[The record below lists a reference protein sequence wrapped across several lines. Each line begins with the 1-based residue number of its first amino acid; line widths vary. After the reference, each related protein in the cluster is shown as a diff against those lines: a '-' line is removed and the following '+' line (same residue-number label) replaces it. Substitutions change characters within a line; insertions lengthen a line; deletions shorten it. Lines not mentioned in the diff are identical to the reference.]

1 MELNPLLATTTI
13 VDRTGR
19 RIGTYLVDRSKDS
32 LNRENREKQEKR
44 QERDEEAVVMHHCTD
59 VSAKTAQID
68 VEADPLTG
76 VAVLDVKA

>member
-1 MELNPLLATTTI
+1 MALNPLLATTTI

-32 LNRENREKQEKR
+32 LDREKREQRDPK
-44 QERDEEAVVMHHCTD
+44 RDEEAVVMHHSGDFGTE
-59 VSAKTAQID
+59 TAQID

>member
-1 MELNPLLATTTI
+1 MELNPLLTITTI

-32 LNRENREKQEKR
+32 LDREKRERRDPK
-44 QERDEEAVVMHHCTD
+44 RDEEAVVMHHSGDFGTE
-59 VSAKTAQID
+59 KAQID

-76 VAVLDVKA
+76 ETVLDVKA

>member
-32 LNRENREKQEKR
+32 LDREKRDQRDTK
-44 QERDEEAVVMHHCTD
+44 RDEEAVVMRSSGD
-59 VSAKTAQID
+59 IGNEKPQID

>member
-32 LNRENREKQEKR
+32 LDREKREQRDTK
-44 QERDEEAVVMHHCTD
+44 RDEEAVVMHSSGDIGTG
-59 VSAKTAQID
+59 KAQID

>member
-32 LNRENREKQEKR
+32 LDREKREQRDTK
-44 QERDEEAVVMHHCTD
+44 RDEEAVVMHSSGDIGTD
-59 VSAKTAQID
+59 KAQID

>member
-32 LNRENREKQEKR
+32 LDQENREQRDTK
-44 QERDEEAVVMHHCTD
+44 RDEEAVVMHSSGDIGTD
-59 VSAKTAQID
+59 KAQID

>member
-32 LNRENREKQEKR
+32 LDREKRGQRDTKG
-44 QERDEEAVVMHHCTD
+44 DEEAVVMHSSGDIGTE
-59 VSAKTAQID
+59 KAQID

-76 VAVLDVKA
+76 VAVLAVKA

>member
-32 LNRENREKQEKR
+32 LDREKREQRDPK
-44 QERDEEAVVMHHCTD
+44 RDEEAVVMHHSGDFGTE
-59 VSAKTAQID
+59 TAQID